1 MHKPLLTLCLTLIT
15 LTAAAEAPPDA
26 ALMQQAEAG
35 DAEAQFLVGRYYM
48 HQDDWANAMPWFDKA
63 AAQGHPKALNNGGIG
78 YMEGR
83 GVRQDIE
90 KGCRMMEASYQKMGG
105 TKGAA
110 NVAFCNDRRHDY
122 SKALGYYRIAATQG
136 DVQAQR
142 LLGQMYGSGDG
153 TAKDDVQSVYW
164 LRQAALQDDAQALY
178 ELGLHYARA
187 QGVPDNGNNNNL
199 AAYLFM
205 KAAQSRQTPADQE
218 NFARAR
224 FAENLAKLEAAVPPE
239 EREKLKKLEKEIS
252 DTPIHILLQAIDN
265 LVPYTPPNARTDK

>member
-15 LTAAAEAPPDA
+15 LTVAAEAPPDA

-48 HQDDWANAMPWFDKA
+48 HRDDWANAMPWFDKA

-83 GVRQDIE
+83 GVRKDIA
-90 KGCRMMEASYQKMGG
+90 KGCRMMEESYEKMGG

-110 NVAFCNDRRHDY
+110 NVAFCNDERHDY
-122 SKALGYYRIAATQG
+122 GKAIGYYRIAATQG
-136 DVQAQR
+136 DRQAQR

-153 TAKDDVQSVYW
+153 TAKDDVQAVYW

-187 QGVPDNGNNNNL
+187 QGVPDNGNKNNFT
-199 AAYLFM
+199 AYLFM
-205 KAAQSRQTPADQE
+205 KAAESRQTPADQK

-224 FAENLAKLEAAVPPE
+224 FAENLAKLEAAAPPE
-239 EREKLKKLEKEIS
+239 ERGKLKALEAAIKDAS
-252 DTPIHILLQAIDN
+252 IHELLQAIDT

>member
-1 MHKPLLTLCLTLIT
+1 
-15 LTAAAEAPPDA
+15 
-26 ALMQQAEAG
+26 
-35 DAEAQFLVGRYYM
+35 
-48 HQDDWANAMPWFDKA
+48 
-63 AAQGHPKALNNGGIG
+63 
-78 YMEGR
+78 
-83 GVRQDIE
+83 
-90 KGCRMMEASYQKMGG
+90 
-105 TKGAA
+105 
-110 NVAFCNDRRHDY
+110 
-122 SKALGYYRIAATQG
+122 
-136 DVQAQR
+136 VQAQR

-187 QGVPDNGNNNNL
+187 QGVPDNGNNNL

-224 FAENLAKLEAAVPPE
+224 FAENLAKLETLSPPE

-252 DTPIHILLQAIDN
+252 DTPIHILLQAIDS

>member
-48 HQDDWANAMPWFDKA
+48 HQEDWANAMPWFDKA

-78 YMEGR
+78 YIEGR

-142 LLGQMYGSGDG
+142 LLGQMYGSGERRRAIRVLA
-153 TAKDDVQSVYW
+153 TAGSIARRRPGA
-164 LRQAALQDDAQALY
+164 LRTGAALRPCPGCAGQ
-178 ELGLHYARA
+178 R
-187 QGVPDNGNNNNL
+187 
-199 AAYLFM
+199 
-205 KAAQSRQTPADQE
+205 
-218 NFARAR
+218 
-224 FAENLAKLEAAVPPE
+224 
-239 EREKLKKLEKEIS
+239 
-252 DTPIHILLQAIDN
+252 
-265 LVPYTPPNARTDK
+265 